1 MNGSHDKLLRYVL
14 AFDAVT
20 CLLMGSAVL
29 LAGNAL
35 GDLLAIPPIVLRA
48 AGAALLVFAA
58 GVGHAARRAQPYGAG
73 VIAVIVLN
81 GLWAVESL
89 LALWA
94 GWLEPNALGT
104 AFVVAQAIAV
114 AVIAELQFIGM
125 RRARAAA
132 APAAA

>member
-1 MNGSHDKLLRYVL
+1 MNGSHDKLLRLVL

-20 CLLMGSAVL
+20 CLLMGSALL

-35 GDLLAIPPIVLRA
+35 GDFLAISPIVLRS
-48 AGAALLVFAA
+48 AGAALLLFAA
-58 GVGHAARRAQPYGAG
+58 GVGHVARRPQPYFAG

-81 GLWAVESL
+81 ALWAVESL
-89 LALWA
+89 VALWT

-104 AFVVAQAIAV
+104 AFVVAQAVAV
-114 AVIAELQFIGM
+114 AVIAEVQLIGL

-132 APAAA
+132 APATP